1 MTALTLP
8 RSTVDLRRIW
18 DDAPHLMIVAL
29 MLMLALVPL
38 YAAMALDARL
48 FAGESPWLKP
58 IKFHYALAIYA
69 ASLAF
74 FARYMPEATRVS
86 RSWRWY
92 MAAVVF
98 AITAEAVWLSFAAM
112 LNTASH
118 FNRAHP
124 LLMVIYPLMGAFA
137 VLLTSASAVMG
148 WSIWRNRRTGLSPA
162 LHLAVALGLVL
173 TFMLTVPV
181 AGYLSGQPGHSVGET
196 TRTLWLMGWSR
207 DAGDLR
213 VAHFFATHA
222 LHAIPLAGLLAAR
235 FAPRQAMALVWLAA
249 GLYVALVA
257 GSFVQALQGR
267 PFLPLLG

>member
-1 MTALTLP
+1 MTAATLP
-8 RSTVDLRRIW
+8 HSTVDLRRMW
-18 DDAPHLMIVAL
+18 ADAPHLMIVAL

-38 YAAMALDARL
+38 YGAMALDARV
-48 FAGESPWLKP
+48 FQGDSPWLKP

-74 FARYMPEATRVS
+74 FARYMPETTRAS
-86 RSWRWY
+86 RRWRWY

-98 AITAEAVWLSFAAM
+98 AITAEAVWLSGAAM

-118 FNRAHP
+118 FNRENP
-124 LLMVIYPLMGAFA
+124 VLMVVYPLMGAFA
-137 VLLTSASAVMG
+137 VLLTSASLAMGISVWRHRQGGLAPAV
-148 WSIWRNRRTGLSPA
+148 
-162 LHLAVALGLVL
+162 HLAVVLGLGL
-173 TFMLTVPV
+173 TFVLTVPV

-257 GSFVQALQGR
+257 GSFVQALHGR